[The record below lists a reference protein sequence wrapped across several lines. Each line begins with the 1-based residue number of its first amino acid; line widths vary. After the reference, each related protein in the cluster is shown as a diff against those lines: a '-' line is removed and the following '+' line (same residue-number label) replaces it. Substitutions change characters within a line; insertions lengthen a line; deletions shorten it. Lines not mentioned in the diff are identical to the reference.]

1 MIHSKKS
8 SPLSGQSPRINLK
21 GCWTALVTPFKKNG
35 SLDEAALKKL
45 LDRQIKARVSGVV
58 VCGSTGEAATLS
70 HAEFLRVIKMSV
82 RECKNKLPVMVGVA
96 SNDTAKAKIL
106 AREAQKAGADALL
119 VLSPYYNKPTQE
131 GLYRHFKA
139 VAGKVSSPI
148 VVYNIP
154 GRTAINIL
162 PSTLERL
169 AQDCPN
175 IIGVKESSG
184 NLDQISEIIRTL
196 PDSFCVLS
204 GDDSLTLPI
213 LSLGGLGVISVV
225 SNVFPKEVQA
235 LCQAFLRGD
244 SQRARHFHSL
254 LFALT
259 KALFVETN
267 PIPVKAA
274 LWAMGLCSN
283 SVRLPLTPLSKEN
296 RAVVEKEL
304 FAAQSLF
311 S

>member
-1 MIHSKKS
+1 MRDKT
-8 SPLSGQSPRINLK
+8 INKFRTDPNSFK

-35 SLDEAALKKL
+35 ALDLEALKKL
-45 LDRQIKARVSGVV
+45 LERQISAHVSGVV
-58 VCGSTGEAATLS
+58 LCGSTGEAATLS
-70 HAEFLRVIKMSV
+70 QEEFIQVLGEGV
-82 RECKNKLPVMVGVA
+82 RYCRGRIPVMAGVA
-96 SNDTAKAKIL
+96 SNDTAKAAAL
-106 AREAQKAGADALL
+106 AVQAQKAGADALL

-131 GLYRHFKA
+131 GLYQHFKA

-148 VVYNIP
+148 VIYNIP

-162 PSTLERL
+162 PLTLERL

-184 NLDQISEIIRTL
+184 NLDQVSEIIRTL

-213 LSLGGLGVISVV
+213 LSVGGVGAISVV
-225 SNVFPKEVQA
+225 SNLFPREVQA
-235 LCQAFLRGD
+235 LCQSFLRGD
-244 SQRARHFHSL
+244 SQKARHLHSL
-254 LFALT
+254 LFSLT

-274 LWAMGLCSN
+274 LWKIGLCSN

-296 RAVVEKEL
+296 LSVVEKEL
-304 FAAQSLF
+304 SAARSLF
-311 S
+311 P

>member
-1 MIHSKKS
+1 MRQTMLDFKARL
-8 SPLSGQSPRINLK
+8 P

-35 SLDEAALKKL
+35 ALDLAALKRL
-45 LDRQIKARVSGVV
+45 LERQISSHVSGVV
-58 VCGSTGEAATLS
+58 LCGSTGEAATLTQEEFIKII
-70 HAEFLRVIKMSV
+70 AEGV
-82 RECKNKLPVMVGVA
+82 RYCRGRIPVMAGVA
-96 SNDTAKAKIL
+96 SNDTAKATTL
-106 AREAQKAGADALL
+106 AVQAQKAGADALL

-154 GRTAINIL
+154 GRTAINIM

-274 LWAMGLCSN
+274 LWKMGLCSN

-296 RAVVEKEL
+296 LAVVEKEL

>member
-1 MIHSKKS
+1 MR
-8 SPLSGQSPRINLK
+8 QSISDFKTRLP
-21 GCWTALVTPFKKNG
+21 GCWTALVTPFTQSG
-35 SLDEAALKKL
+35 ALDLTALKKL
-45 LDRQIKARVSGVV
+45 LDRQIVSHVSGVV
-58 VCGSTGEAATLS
+58 LCGSTGEAATLS
-70 HAEFLRVIKMSV
+70 HEEFLKVI
-82 RECKNKLPVMVGVA
+82 REGVKRCKGRIPVMAGIA
-96 SNDTAKAKIL
+96 SNDTAKAVQL
-106 AREAQKAGADALL
+106 ALEVQKVGADALL

-139 VAGKVSSPI
+139 VAEKVSLPI

-154 GRTAINIL
+154 GRTAVNIL

-169 AQDCPN
+169 AKDCPN
-175 IIGVKESSG
+175 IVGVKESSG

-213 LSLGGLGVISVV
+213 LSVGGVGVISVV
-225 SNVFPKEVQA
+225 SNLFPKEIQT

-244 SQRARHFHSL
+244 AQKARHLHSL
-254 LFALT
+254 LFSLT
-259 KALFVETN
+259 KTLFIETN

-274 LWAMGLCSN
+274 LEEMGLCKDHA
-283 SVRLPLTPLSKEN
+283 RLPLTPLSKEN
-296 RAVVEKEL
+296 RRVLKKEL
-304 FAAQSLF
+304 LSVQSLF